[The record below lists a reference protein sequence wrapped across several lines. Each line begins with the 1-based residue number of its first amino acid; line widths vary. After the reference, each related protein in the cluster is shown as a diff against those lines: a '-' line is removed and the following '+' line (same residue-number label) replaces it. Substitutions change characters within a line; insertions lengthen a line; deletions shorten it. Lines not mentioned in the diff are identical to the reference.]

1 MRIKATFILFITIVF
16 LLSCRDDFNSIQSS
30 GNLTFSKDTVFL
42 DTVFSNIGSSTYNLK
57 VYNKSNKAITI
68 PSIKLGK
75 EEASNYRL
83 QVDGKPGK
91 IFNNIEI
98 LAKDSIFIFIETT
111 INYNQVSNPI
121 YIDEILFESESHV
134 QNVKLVTLVQ
144 DAHFLFPSKNAQG
157 IIETISI
164 GESLK
169 INGFYFND
177 DVTFTNEKPYVIYG
191 YAAVPENKTLTIEK
205 GSKIYFH
212 SNSGL
217 IISKNATLKVEGTV
231 SQKVVFEGDRLEHS
245 FSNTSGQWGT
255 IWMRAGSKNSFIKN
269 AVIKN
274 GTVGILSD
282 SINSTLNPALTLKN
296 VEIYNNSNFG
306 ILGRETSIYGENVV
320 INNSGQSSLA
330 CTIGGSYSF
339 IHCTF
344 TNFWNVGFRKFPAVL
359 IDNYFTYLSGNAN
372 IVETRNL
379 AVNFTNCI
387 IDGNNSIEFLLDK
400 VEGSAF
406 NYKFTNNLLKF
417 KDPNKTYL
425 NLPQYDFNN
434 STNYVGNILNGN
446 SDFKS
451 PSTNQ
456 LKIGANSDAR
466 NKASIIGTQQ
476 VPHDIL
482 GILRST
488 PADIG
493 AYQH

>member
-1 MRIKATFILFITIVF
+1 MRIKVSFVLFVTIVF

-42 DTVFSNIGSSTYNLK
+42 DTVFSNIGSITYNLK
-57 VYNKSNKAITI
+57 VYNKSNKNITI
-68 PSIKLGK
+68 PSVRLAKG
-75 EEASNYRL
+75 EASYYRI

-121 YIDEILFESESHV
+121 YIDEILFESESYV

-169 INGFYFND
+169 INGFYFNNN
-177 DVTFTNEKPYVIYG
+177 VTFTNNKPYVIYG
-191 YAAVPENKTLTIEK
+191 YAAVPENKTLTIEE
-205 GSKIYFH
+205 GAKIYFH

-217 IISKNATLKVEGTV
+217 IISKNATLKVEGTL
-231 SQKVVFEGDRLEHS
+231 SKKVVFEGDHLEHT
-245 FSNTSGQWGT
+245 FSNTPGQWGT
-255 IWMRAGSKNSFIKN
+255 IWLRSGSKNSSIKN

-282 SINSTLNPALTLKN
+282 SINSIINPALTLKN

-320 INNSGQSSLA
+320 VNNSGQSSLA
-330 CTIGGSYSF
+330 CTIGGTYSF

-344 TNFWNVGFRKFPAVL
+344 TNFLNNGFREYPAVL
-359 IDNYFTYLSGNAN
+359 INNYFKSLSGNSN
-372 IVETRNL
+372 IIETRNL

-387 IDGNNSIEFLLDK
+387 IDGNNNIEFLLDK

-406 NYKFTNNLLKF
+406 NFKFSNNLLKF
-417 KDPNKTYL
+417 NDPNKTYA

-434 STNYVGNILNGN
+434 TTNYVGNILNGN
-446 SDFKS
+446 ADFKS
-451 PSTNQ
+451 PSTNL
-456 LKIGANSDAR
+456 LKIGVNSDAK
-466 NKASIIGTQQ
+466 NKASINGTQQ

-482 GILRST
+482 GILRSS